1 MIFERLQAKRKRMNR
16 VDNILQ
22 NAEYKARVSRIEELE
37 ADRKFCRH
45 GMDHFLDVA
54 RIATLMA
61 EDEGIKA
68 DREVIYAAALLHDI
82 GRPEQYEDGTEHE
95 IASAAVA
102 PFILE
107 ECGYSEG
114 EAEAVVTAI
123 INHGNEAVK
132 EEMNLTGLLYR
143 ADKASRKC
151 FMCKAIDECHK
162 SPDKRV
168 MNIRY

>member
-1 MIFERLQAKRKRMNR
+1 MNR
-16 VDNILQ
+16 VNHILK
-22 NAEYKARVSRIEELE
+22 NDEYRTRVSRIEELE

-61 EDEGIKA
+61 EDEGIKI
-68 DREVIYAAALLHDI
+68 DRDVIYAAALLHDI

-107 ECGYSEG
+107 ECGYSE
-114 EAEAVVTAI
+114 AETEKIVTAI
-123 INHGNEAVK
+123 INHGNEAAAD
-132 EEMNLTGLLYR
+132 EQNLTGLLYR

-151 FMCKAIDECHK
+151 FMCKATEDGHK
-162 SPDKRV
+162 PVAKRV